1 MRQMDRVVDNTVN
14 GFSTVKLRKTKNIEV
29 HVTTWLT
36 PLPQLGSVLS
46 TTRSQFLS
54 FGGMTRG
61 SLSSEPTQC
70 ACSPDMLKRLISRV
84 QVSIRSRLEKAP
96 WKSSLQL

>member
-36 PLPQLGSVLS
+36 PLPQLG
-46 TTRSQFLS
+46 
-54 FGGMTRG
+54 
-61 SLSSEPTQC
+61 
-70 ACSPDMLKRLISRV
+70 
-84 QVSIRSRLEKAP
+84 
-96 WKSSLQL
+96 